1 MDITIQIL
9 TKNNEDTISATIKS
23 LEFLNAK
30 LQIIDLGSTDNT
42 LNLIKKYKIFETKET
57 NRSKIRNQFKEEIKT
72 KWFMYIHPWEALIKG
87 QEEFLNLNKTCYQI
101 RIFQENLLFKEP
113 RIWLTK
119 ANYNFVNPI
128 FETIKTNN
136 EEKCSISL
144 FSKGDKED
152 YFNDIKKWKETN
164 PLSSDPFYYES
175 CLLFRNQKYD
185 EFLKV
190 SDKIIF
196 LDNKVKISTIMH
208 RYYYSLVN
216 LYHKKNAKLA
226 LQNLAICLSNN
237 PLMAEFWCL
246 AGDVYYFLSKFKE
259 AIILYENA
267 MVLGNNRNI
276 DDAWPMDIGKYKEY
290 PEKMIIKCKNLLW
303 QNNY

>member
-9 TKNNEDTISATIKS
+9 TKNNQDTIEATIKS
-23 LEFLNAK
+23 LEFLDPK
-30 LQIIDLGSTDNT
+30 FQIIDLGSTDGT
-42 LNLIKKYKIFETKET
+42 LDLIKKNKFFTTKEID
-57 NRSKIRNQFKEEIKT
+57 RSKIRNQFKEEIKT
-72 KWFMYIHPWEALIKG
+72 KWFMYINPWEALIKG
-87 QEEFLNLNKTCYQI
+87 HSEFFSLVKTCYRV
-101 RIFQENLLFKEP
+101 RIFQENFLFKEP

-128 FETIKTNN
+128 FETINVKD
-136 EEKCSISL
+136 EECCSISL

-152 YFNDIKKWKETN
+152 FSEQIKSWKDTN

-185 EFLKV
+185 EFLKS

-196 LDNKVKISTIMH
+196 LDNKAKISTIMH

-216 LYHKKNAKLA
+216 LYYKKNAKLA
-226 LQNLAICLSNN
+226 LQNLVICISRN

-246 AGDVYYFLSKFKE
+246 AGDVYYFLSKFKD
-259 AIILYENA
+259 AILLYENA
-267 MVLGNNRNI
+267 MMLGNNRNI
-276 DDAWPMDIGKYKEY
+276 DDAWPMDISKYKEH
-290 PEKMIIKCKNLLW
+290 PEKMIAKCRKLISYDN
-303 QNNY
+303 